1 MTNAERIRE
10 YYSEHPNASSSE
22 VAEALGIKET
32 TVKGTVSRD
41 CKHNLC
47 VRLPDGGVDYTQ
59 HFKITEQQAEFREYA
74 KEILLEQ
81 IEILREANR
90 RESDSNQI
98 RLNSREIRNLLYE
111 VSKL

>member
-1 MTNAERIRE
+1 MTQADRIRE
-10 YYSEHPNASSSE
+10 YYKENPNASYAE
-22 VAEALGIKET
+22 VAIALDIKET

-41 CKHNLC
+41 CKQNLC
-47 VRLPDGGVDYTQ
+47 VRLAEGGVDYSHHFTQ
-59 HFKITEQQAEFREYA
+59 AEKQAEFREYA

-90 RESDSNQI
+90 RETDSNQI

-111 VSKL
+111 VGKL